1 MAYAAGHGKIVPT
14 ELGEDDFLG
23 EYSAGDWGGWGRNL
37 LLPSSVI
44 RY

>member
-1 MAYAAGHGKIVPT
+1 MAYAAGHGKIIPT
-14 ELGEDDFLG
+14 GLGGDDLG
-23 EYSAGDWGGWGRNL
+23 VFSWGLGRLGRNL